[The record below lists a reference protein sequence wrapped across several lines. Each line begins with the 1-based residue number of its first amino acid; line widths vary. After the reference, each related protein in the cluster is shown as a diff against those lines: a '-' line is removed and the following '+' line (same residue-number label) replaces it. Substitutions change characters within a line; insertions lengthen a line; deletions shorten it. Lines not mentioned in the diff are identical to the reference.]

1 MTADDTASLIYLA
14 ILGTAVVFW
23 FLVQNR
29 NSLGKVTQQALIWGL
44 IFVGVIAVYGLWED
58 IQYTVNGQRASIVSS
73 DSVTLP
79 RAQDGHYYLEA
90 DVNGEP
96 IQFVIDT
103 GASQIVLAQKDAIRA
118 GLNPDELQYYGRAF
132 TANGEVRTAPVKLD
146 NFKIGPFEDR
156 NIGAVVN
163 EGDLDQSLLGM
174 DYLQRW
180 NSVEISNGKMI
191 LRR

>member
-14 ILGTAVVFW
+14 ILGSAVVFW

-29 NSLGKVTQQALIWGL
+29 NSLGKITQQALIWGL
-44 IFVGVIAVYGLWED
+44 IFVGIIAVYGLWED

-73 DSVTLP
+73 ESVTLP

-118 GLNPDELQYYGRAF
+118 GLDPDELQYYGRAF

>member
-14 ILGTAVVFW
+14 ILGSAVVFW

-58 IQYTVNGQRASIVSS
+58 IQYTVNGQRASVVSS
-73 DSVTLP
+73 ESVTLP

>member
-1 MTADDTASLIYLA
+1 MTVDDTASLIYLA
-14 ILGTAVVFW
+14 ILGSAVVFW

-58 IQYTVNGQRASIVSS
+58 IQYTVNGQRASVVSS
-73 DSVTLP
+73 ESVTLP